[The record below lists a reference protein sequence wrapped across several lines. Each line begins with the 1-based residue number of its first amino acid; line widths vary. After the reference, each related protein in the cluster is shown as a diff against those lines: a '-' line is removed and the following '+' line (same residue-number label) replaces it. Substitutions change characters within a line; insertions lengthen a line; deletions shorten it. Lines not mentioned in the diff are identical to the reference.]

1 MYIVKFHELPKI
13 KIKGLKDNHY
23 NYSQNLFVFDN
34 LSSKTLYKL
43 LKQEVKNLFD
53 SKSYFIDSDSKK
65 LKKKDVLPELDNI
78 YYNSINFFTLTNES
92 NTKIARIIISTIL
105 YVKEGK
111 DDVLLT
117 IPMKGDKT

>member
-1 MYIVKFHELPKI
+1 MYIVKFYEIPKI

-23 NYSQNLFVFDN
+23 NYSQNLFVFNN

-78 YYNSINFFTLTNES
+78 
-92 NTKIARIIISTIL
+92 RR
-105 YVKEGK
+105 
-111 DDVLLT
+111 
-117 IPMKGDKT
+117 